1 MHVHCHRCHA
11 TLPPAAPGSSRGDE
25 DALLFCPRCGAPQ
38 ILLPEHLRPDS
49 PADFATGST
58 GTAPPPRPA
67 STSPVDWQA
76 AIKAGAWVAAVGVL
90 LALLGLRYSAASL
103 LCTLW
108 VISGAVVALGLYARS
123 RPQSRLDAKLGLRIG
138 VATGLLMGAAIG
150 IGFAVVGLVMRF
162 GTHSMQGF
170 DAEMAQVFGLF
181 RAQMVDR
188 LTEQNQPPILQ
199 QSMLGFM
206 DSQEFKAGAVLSYAG
221 LLGCLIVLFSA
232 CGGAFAGMLRA
243 AQSPRH
249 GLRRGD

>member
-1 MHVHCHRCHA
+1 MHEHCHRCHA
-11 TLPPAAPGSSRGDE
+11 LLPLAAPGSSRGDE

-38 ILLPEHLRPDS
+38 ILLPEHLRPDA
-49 PADFATGST
+49 PASVATSST
-58 GTAPPPRPA
+58 GAEPPPRPA
-67 STSPVDWQA
+67 SASPLDWQA

-90 LALLGLRYSAASL
+90 LALLGLRYTAASL

-108 VISGAVVALGLYARS
+108 VISGAVIALGLYARS

-138 VATGLLMGAAIG
+138 AATGLLMGAAIG
-150 IGFAVVGLVMRF
+150 IGIAVAGLVMRF

-170 DAEMAQVFGLF
+170 DASMSQAFGLF

-188 LTEQNQPPILQ
+188 MAEQNQPANLQ

-206 DSQEFKAGAVLSYAG
+206 DSQEFKAGAVLAYAG
-221 LLGCLIVLFSA
+221 FLGCLIVLFSA

-243 AQSPRH
+243 AQSPRA
-249 GLRRGD
+249 GLRRGE